1 MRPTLLG
8 FRSVKEKTPSSY
20 EYTSTYDGRTV
31 SFSSPK
37 GNSKRSSFS
46 LERRFIAYD
55 IISRRTGYRV
65 GPGSYSPELYK
76 EKIKGGSPYKDL
88 HNNLKTDNN
97 GYYMVGN
104 SLQFEPGWLLTH
116 KKKFQKVGNVDRDC
130 TYLNTRAVK
139 SSATT
144 NNSLNLENELAGKA
158 EKILPYTP
166 RNPRQRSKKIKRV
179 NKSMKINHL
188 LRKRFN

>member
-8 FRSVKEKTPSSY
+8 FRSVKEKTPPSY
-20 EYTSTYDGRTV
+20 EYNSTYDGRTV
-31 SFSSPK
+31 SFASPK
-37 GNSKRSSFS
+37 GNNKRSSFS

-76 EKIKGGSPYKDL
+76 EKIKGGSPYKDF
-88 HNNLKTDNN
+88 HNKLKTDNN

-116 KKKFQKVGNVDRDC
+116 KKKFQKEGSVDRDC
-130 TYLNTRAVK
+130 TYLNTKPVK
-139 SSATT
+139 SYPTT
-144 NNSLNLENELAGKA
+144 SNSLNLDRDLVGKN
-158 EKILPYTP
+158 EKILPFTP
-166 RNPRQRSKKIKRV
+166 RNPRPKNKKIKRV
-179 NKSMKINHL
+179 NRSMKINHL